1 MPYNSVMQAKIGLV
15 LSGGGARGLAHIGV
29 LKVLEK
35 ENITFDFIAGTSMG
49 AILGA
54 AYASGKKIE
63 EIEDVALKFSRRTEL
78 IKLLD
83 LSPRR
88 RGLLEGHKV
97 REFLGRF
104 FGDITTFEQLK
115 IPMAINAVDLKTG
128 KEIVFTSGE
137 LLPPIYASSAIPGL
151 FSPVPYQ
158 NYFLVDGGVLNN
170 LPVDRAREMGANF
183 IIAVNVHSELT
194 MENDEKVDQV
204 SFSVRIP
211 GFFRD
216 SYNSLLIMMNEM
228 TQERIKIARPEIILS
243 PKMPPKFTSIT
254 GFTHIKE
261 IIDLGSE
268 CAESAL
274 LEIHKKIRTPQK

>member
-1 MPYNSVMQAKIGLV
+1 MQTKIGLV

-29 LKVLEK
+29 LKILEK
-35 ENITFDFIAGTSMG
+35 EGISFDFIAGTSMG

-54 AYASGKKIE
+54 AFVSGKRIE
-63 EIEDVALKFSRRTEL
+63 EIEEIALKFSKRTEL

-83 LSPRR
+83 LSPRK

-104 FGDITTFEQLK
+104 FGNITTFEQLQ

-128 KEIVFTSGE
+128 KEIVFTHGE
-137 LLPPIYASSAIPGL
+137 LLPAIYASSAIPGL
-151 FSPVPYQ
+151 FSPVSFQ

-170 LPVDRAREMGANF
+170 LPVDRAREMGAEF
-183 IIAVNVHSELT
+183 IIAVNVHSEFT
-194 MENDEKVDQV
+194 MENDNSSDNVG
-204 SFSVRIP
+204 FSVRLP

-228 TQERIKIARPEIILS
+228 TQERIKLAKPEIILS
-243 PKMPPKFTSIT
+243 PKMPSKFTSIT
-254 GFTHIKE
+254 GFTHAKE
-261 IIDLGSE
+261 IIDLGRE
-268 CAESAL
+268 CAENAL
-274 LEIHKKIRTPQK
+274 EDIKRKIRVFKQ